1 MTDTIQLCER
11 TKCTG
16 CGACAAKCP
25 HGAITMQ
32 EDDEGFPMPVI
43 VRGTCRSCR
52 LCLEA
57 CPVLNEQRLNPTPD
71 HVYAAWSKDY
81 GIRTH
86 ASSGGLYLTFAKWI
100 IDRGGCVNG
109 VAFDD
114 EFNLQHQIG
123 TNLADCR
130 TFCGSK
136 YVQASTEGI
145 FSKVKSALA
154 SGKPVL
160 FVSTPCQV
168 AALYAY
174 LGGRPVGL
182 YTCDLV
188 CHGVPSPGRFK
199 SFVKFIAGKLHLGKV
214 NAYCFRNLQGWGLR
228 TILTTAEGK
237 AVEIPMDGNAYT
249 KPFTFGLNFRE
260 SCYTCRYS
268 RMERIGD
275 VTIGDF
281 WRVGRWSFFGRS
293 KRHGVSYLSIN
304 SDRGRELVRGVRNQL
319 MIVERPLLETRANG
333 NLHQP
338 MSRPRIRESYYR
350 KDWSELNPLLQ
361 GAYAE
366 FGRMSLRKRILLPS
380 YIVAREAFRGC
391 LIALTFLRGR
401 WLREAEI

>member
-25 HGAITMQ
+25 HGAISMQ

-43 VRGTCRSCR
+43 ARGTCRSCR

-57 CPVLNEQRLNPTPD
+57 CPVLSEQRLNPTPN
-71 HVYAAWSKDY
+71 HVYAAWSKDD

-86 ASSGGLYLTFAKWI
+86 ASSGGLYLTFARWI

-174 LGGRPVGL
+174 FGGRPVGL

-188 CHGVPSPGRFK
+188 CHGVPSPGRFR
-199 SFVKFIAGKLHLGKV
+199 SFVKFIAGQLHLGKV
-214 NAYCFRNLQGWGLR
+214 KVYCFRDLQGWGHR

-237 AVEIPMDGNAYT
+237 AVEVPMDGNLYT
-249 KPFTFGLNFRE
+249 KPFAFGLNLRE

-304 SDRGRELVRGVRNQL
+304 SDRGRELVRGVRERL
-319 MIVERPLLETRANG
+319 FIVERPFFETRPNE
-333 NLHQP
+333 NLHRP
-338 MSRPRIRESYYR
+338 MTRPKFRDLYYTCGW
-350 KDWSELNPLLQ
+350 DELNRKTPCV
-361 GAYAE
+361 YAD
-366 FGRMSLRKRILLPS
+366 FRKISLVRKLFRPFYVLVRE
-380 YIVAREAFRGC
+380 IVRVGV
-391 LIALTFLRGR
+391 IGLTFLRGR
-401 WLREAEI
+401 WLRQSEI